1 MSAISISKEHLKLIL
16 NDAETSEAATECIV
30 AANEDNSHM
39 KMLNEAVQAKAAR
52 TAAATKEIKSTVQ
65 TKNAAQIKDLV
76 QLKTTE
82 LLKTLIPPVF
92 GILLFLGIWTL
103 LSHRQ
108 PVLPGPLSTWA
119 SALELFSHPFHRN
132 SLDDQ
137 GIGWNIL
144 SSLERVGLGF
154 GLAALVG
161 IPLGFMIGRYTFM
174 ARMTAPVIS
183 LLRPVSPLAWLPL
196 GLLVMGAAGPAA
208 VWVIFIS
215 SIWPMVIN
223 TAVGV
228 SKVPQDYMN
237 VAKVLNLSEWKI
249 ISKISFPYVLPY
261 MMTGVRLS
269 IGIAW
274 LVIVAAEMLNGGA
287 GIGFWLWD
295 EYNASNYEHIIIA
308 IFVVGIIGLLLE
320 LSLSMLAKRFAYE

>member
-1 MSAISISKEHLKLIL
+1 MRAVHINKDSLTLQENLPQV
-16 NDAETSEAATECIV
+16 TSETGLDSLV
-30 AANEDNSHM
+30 AANEDNSHL
-39 KMLNEAVQAKAAR
+39 KMLNNKIKAKSPHV
-52 TAAATKEIKSTVQ
+52 TKVKTP
-65 TKNAAQIKDLV
+65 AQIKTIAFF
-76 QLKTTE
+76 KAI
-82 LLKTLIPPVF
+82 IPPAF
-92 GILLFLGIWTL
+92 GILLFLAVWTL
-103 LSHRQ
+103 ISHQQ
-108 PVLPGPLSTWA
+108 PVLPGPVSTWH
-119 SALELFSHPFHRN
+119 SAVELFAHPFHQN

-144 SSLERVGLGF
+144 SSLQRVGLGF

-161 IPLGFMIGRYTFM
+161 IPLGFIIGRYTFM
-174 ARMTAPVIS
+174 SRMTAPIIG

-196 GLLVMGAAGPAA
+196 GLLVLKAAGPAA
-208 VWVIFIS
+208 IWVIFIS

-249 ISKISFPYVLPY
+249 ITKISFPYVLPY

-308 IFVVGIIGLLLE
+308 IFVVGIVGLLLE
-320 LSLSMLAKRFAYE
+320 QILTAIANRFNYE